1 MTAGAVTPYQKLMA
15 LQNWFRTT
23 FTYDLDVPLGN
34 SNDAIAAFLRDRR
47 GFCQQFAG
55 TFAVMARTLGIPA
68 RIAVGYTQGDLGK
81 DGLFHVFGRHAHAWP
96 EVWFD
101 GVGWVAFEPTP
112 GRGSP
117 DAQGYTGVPPQ
128 QDDSHGS
135 GARPS
140 TGTSPSTSVVTRPG
154 DPAASTSVPGATRP
168 GDGSSTPTTTP
179 QAVTTSRPGT
189 PLLPLV
195 VLSLIA
201 LLAVWITAAPRL
213 IARWVARTRRSTNE
227 RVMKSWQR
235 ACNALT
241 LAGAPLPGGSTPLE
255 YAELS
260 EQATGVDHRTIRE
273 LAMHVTRAVYSPA
286 SVTESTASR
295 SETLGSE
302 IDVMCR
308 QRTPWTLRL
317 RGFIDP
323 RMMRRRLG

>member
-1 MTAGAVTPYQKLMA
+1 MPEETRIIT
-15 LQNWFRTT
+15 RR
-23 FTYDLDVPLGN
+23 
-34 SNDAIAAFLRDRR
+34 LRDRPDDSWTMADR
-47 GFCQQFAG
+47 ERVAHAMQAAMPAG
-55 TFAVMARTLGIPA
+55 ANVEFVTIQHPA
-68 RIAVGYTQGDLGK
+68 RVAIKVYE
-81 DGLFHVFGRHAHAWP
+81 R
-96 EVWFD
+96 
-101 GVGWVAFEPTP
+101 GVGWTQACGTGSVATV
-112 GRGSP
+112 
-117 DAQGYTGVPPQ
+117 AVLGV
-128 QDDSHGS
+128 
-135 GARPS
+135 ACI
-140 TGTSPSTSVVTRPG
+140 
-154 DPAASTSVPGATRP
+154 
-168 GDGSSTPTTTP
+168 
-179 QAVTTSRPGT
+179 
-189 PLLPLV
+189 LLPLV

-213 IARWVARTRRSTNE
+213 IARWAARTRRSTNE